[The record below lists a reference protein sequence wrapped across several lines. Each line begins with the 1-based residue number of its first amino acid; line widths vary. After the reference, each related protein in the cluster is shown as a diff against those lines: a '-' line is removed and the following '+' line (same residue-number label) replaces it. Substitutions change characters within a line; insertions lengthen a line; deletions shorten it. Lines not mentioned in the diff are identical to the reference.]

1 MLVVVVPVRLLVALL
16 LVFVEEL
23 LAEVLAAAEEVAL
36 IEMVASVIVAFVCL
50 GPTIKREP
58 VNI

>member
-1 MLVVVVPVRLLVALL
+1 MLIVVVPVRLLVALL

-23 LAEVLAAAEEVAL
+23 LAEVLAAEVAAL
-36 IEMVASVIVAFVCL
+36 IEMVASVTVAFVCL

>member
-1 MLVVVVPVRLLVALL
+1 MRLLVALL